1 MTAAE
6 LAWTAGVLAAAAFSA
21 ARLLRAPARGQ
32 QGTRDGYRWLAAAAA
47 CAGSG
52 AAVQRWFAGVVGG
65 AEPLRVADLIAL
77 AALPA
82 LVIGV
87 ATLAAG
93 QGRGGATAAHQSR
106 GLPARLRAGWPAGAA
121 AADSCLFTVSLFVI
135 CLVSVLGPGEAAA
148 AASPAAL
155 AVTLIRPAADLIAS
169 GLLLRF
175 VARAPAVTVAP
186 ALALAAFTLSDC
198 LAARDRIDGSLPGAP
213 AQALLIAGLGLLAAA
228 PAGTRPWFRPG
239 WAAREGPPARMGR
252 AGRPG
257 QARAW
262 SDPAALAAL
271 IAAASAAVTVTGAAV
286 AGGLAASPALAVAG
300 AGMVILLVIRLALA
314 ARQASVVA
322 AGAMES
328 DRAFRLLADSAID
341 AVLVC
346 DLGGVVG
353 YASPAVADFGYSPGA
368 LAGARLADLV
378 HPEDLPA
385 GIRAVARVLR
395 ERRAAGPR
403 PERHGPGGA
412 GDPGG
417 AARHGTAVP
426 FAGRVRGADGSW
438 HHIEASL
445 SLCAGPG
452 EPARMLVTARD
463 VSDRVELRRQVT
475 RLTFQDGLTG
485 LPNRAYLEERVR
497 ELCREPRPVALTL
510 VDLDGYAAVNDLVGR
525 PGGDL
530 ILAQVGRLVR
540 AAAPPD
546 ATAGRWGGDEFA
558 IVTADAA
565 PDAELAG
572 LAERLAGRIAAEP
585 FAAAGHRVPL
595 TASVGTARSA
605 PGGDP
610 SERARHLLAAAHAAM
625 IRARQAGGGRAEIFA
640 EGMPSVPAR
649 PSG

>member
-1 MTAAE
+1 MRRAWRGPREVTGEGGAARSARMTAAE

-82 LVIGV
+82 GGRRRGRQLPVHG
-87 ATLAAG
+87 LAVRDLPRERARA
-93 QGRGGATAAHQSR
+93 GRGGRGRQPGGAGRHPDPPRSRPDRVRAAASLR
-106 GLPARLRAGWPAGAA
+106 GARARAGCVHAQRLPGRAGPDRRLAARRPRAGPPHRGPGAAGRRPGRHPAVVPARLGGPGGPAGPDGPGWPAGAGA
-121 AADSCLFTVSLFVI
+121 CVV
-135 CLVSVLGPGEAAA
+135 
-148 AASPAAL
+148 
-155 AVTLIRPAADLIAS
+155 RP
-169 GLLLRF
+169 
-175 VARAPAVTVAP
+175 
-186 ALALAAFTLSDC
+186 
-198 LAARDRIDGSLPGAP
+198 
-213 AQALLIAGLGLLAAA
+213 
-228 PAGTRPWFRPG
+228 
-239 WAAREGPPARMGR
+239 GR
-252 AGRPG
+252 AGRADRG
-257 QARAW
+257 RVRRR
-262 SDPAALAAL
+262 D
-271 IAAASAAVTVTGAAV
+271 GHGRR
-286 AGGLAASPALAVAG
+286 GGRRPRGIAG

-485 LPNRAYLEERVR
+485 LPNRAYLEARV
-497 ELCREPRPVALTL
+497 REPRPVALTR
-510 VDLDGYAAVNDLVGR
+510 VDLDGYAGVNELVGR

-565 PDAELAG
+565 PDAEPAG
-572 LAERLAGRIAAEP
+572 QQLGQAGQLGDPSERARHML
-585 FAAAGHRVPL
+585 AAAHAAMIR
-595 TASVGTARSA
+595 ARQA
-605 PGGDP
+605 GGGDP